1 MTIQQKMISMQVD
14 IIFNRSEETTL
25 KEYTMLAYDADLE
38 LFRDNFKRF
47 MSENIA
53 PHYEKWE
60 KEGLMPR
67 SVWSLLGENGY
78 LCVDVPEEYGGY
90 GVPTE
95 YSLMLVEESARA
107 GYGALSTAISC
118 HSEIAAP
125 YILHI
130 ASEAQKQHWLPKMV
144 SGEVVGAIGM
154 TEPGAGSD
162 LQGMRSSAILNGDH
176 YLLNGSKTFISNGQ
190 HADLVVL
197 AAKTDPQARAKGV
210 SLLLV
215 DTHLEGFKKGTNL
228 DKIGLHSQDTS
239 ELFFDNVKVP
249 ANQLLGNPG
258 QGFAYLMQELPRER
272 TAIAATALGAIR
284 GAIDITTKYVQ
295 ERQAFGQKI
304 GSFQNTRFVL
314 AQAKIDELAT
324 AAFYNQNLALY
335 KVSKLDVETAAAL
348 KSFSTDMQMKIIDSL
363 LQLFGGYG
371 YMTEYPISRFFV
383 DARIQ
388 RIYGGTNEIMKEI
401 VARGIIGR

>member
-1 MTIQQKMISMQVD
+1 MQH
-14 IIFNRSEETTL
+14 
-25 KEYTMLAYDADLE
+25 DADLE
-38 LFRDNFKRF
+38 LFRDNFRRF
-47 MSENIA
+47 MKEHIA
-53 PHYEKWE
+53 PHYEQWE
-60 KEGLMPR
+60 RDGIMPR
-67 SVWSLLGENGY
+67 HVWNLLGENGF

-90 GVPTE
+90 GVPTY

-107 GYGALSTAISC
+107 GYSSLSTGISC

-125 YILHI
+125 YILNI
-130 ASEAQKQHWLPKMV
+130 GSEEQKQYWLPKMV

-162 LQGMRSSAILNGDH
+162 LQSMRTSAILQDDS
-176 YLLNGSKTFISNGQ
+176 YILNGSKTFISNGQ

-210 SLLLV
+210 SLLLL
-215 DTHLEGFKKGTNL
+215 DTHLDGFKKGTNL

-239 ELFFDNVKVP
+239 EMFFDNIKVP
-249 ANQLLGNPG
+249 LNQLLGQPG

-284 GAIDITTKYVQ
+284 GSIDVTTAYVQ
-295 ERQAFGQKI
+295 ERQAFGQPI
-304 GSFQNTRFVL
+304 AQFQNTRFVL

-324 AAFYNQNLALY
+324 AAFYERNVELY
-335 KVSKLDVETAAAL
+335 QQGQLDVATAAAL
-348 KSFSTDMQMKIIDSL
+348 KSFSTDMQMKVADNL

-371 YMTEYPISRFFV
+371 YMSEYPISRFFV

-401 VARGIIGR
+401 VARSLLGK

>member
-1 MTIQQKMISMQVD
+1 
-14 IIFNRSEETTL
+14 
-25 KEYTMLAYDADLE
+25 MLAHDADLE
-38 LFRDNFKRF
+38 LFKDNFKRF
-47 MSENIA
+47 MQEHIA
-53 PHYEKWE
+53 PDYDQWE
-60 KEGLMPR
+60 REGIMPR
-67 SVWSLLGENGY
+67 SVWNKLGENGF
-78 LCVDVPEEYGGY
+78 LCVDVPEQYGGY
-90 GVPTE
+90 GVPTH

-130 ASEAQKQHWLPKMV
+130 GTEQQKQYWLPKMV
-144 SGEVVGAIGM
+144 AGEVVGAIGM

-162 LQGMRSSAILNGDH
+162 LQAIRTTAILQDDH
-176 YLLNGSKTFISNGQ
+176 YVLNGSKTFISNGQ

-197 AAKTDPQARAKGV
+197 AVKTDPQARAKGV
-210 SLLLV
+210 SLLLL
-215 DTHLEGFKKGTNL
+215 DTHLDGFKKGTNL

-249 ANQLLGNPG
+249 KDQLLGQAG
-258 QGFAYLMQELPRER
+258 HGFNSLMQELPRER

-284 GAIDITTKYVQ
+284 GALDVTTQYVQ

-304 GSFQNTRFVL
+304 GQFQNTRFVL

-324 AAFYNQNLALY
+324 AAFYNQNVELY
-335 KVSKLDVETAAAL
+335 MQGKLDVETAAAL
-348 KSFSTDMQMKIIDSL
+348 KSFSTDMQMKVADQL

-401 VARGIIGR
+401 VARGMIGR

>member
-1 MTIQQKMISMQVD
+1 MQH
-14 IIFNRSEETTL
+14 
-25 KEYTMLAYDADLE
+25 DADLE
-38 LFRDNFKRF
+38 LFRDNFRRF
-47 MSENIA
+47 MKEHIA
-53 PHYEKWE
+53 PHYEQWE
-60 KEGLMPR
+60 REGIMPR
-67 SVWSLLGENGY
+67 EVWSLLGENGF
-78 LCVDVPEEYGGY
+78 LCIDVPEEYGGY
-90 GVPTE
+90 GVPTH

-107 GYGALSTAISC
+107 GYSALSTGISC

-130 ASEAQKQHWLPKMV
+130 GTEEQKQHWLPKMV

-162 LQGMRSSAILNGDH
+162 LQAMRTSAILQGEH
-176 YLLNGSKTFISNGQ
+176 YILNGSKTFISNGQ

-210 SLLLV
+210 SLLLL

-239 ELFFDNVKVP
+239 ELFFDNIQVP
-249 ANQLLGNPG
+249 KDQLLGQPG

-284 GAIDITTKYVQ
+284 GSIDVATAYVQ
-295 ERQAFGQKI
+295 ERQAFGQPI
-304 GSFQNTRFVL
+304 AQFQNTRFVL

-324 AAFYNQNLALY
+324 AAFYERNVQLY
-335 KVSKLDVETAAAL
+335 QQGQLDVATAAAL
-348 KSFSTDMQMKIIDSL
+348 KSFSTDMQMKVADQL

-388 RIYGGTNEIMKEI
+388 QIYGGTNEIMKEI
-401 VARGIIGR
+401 VARSLLGK

>member
-1 MTIQQKMISMQVD
+1 
-14 IIFNRSEETTL
+14 
-25 KEYTMLAYDADLE
+25 MLAHDADLE
-38 LFRDNFKRF
+38 LFKDNFKRF
-47 MSENIA
+47 MQEHIA
-53 PHYEKWE
+53 PDYEQWE
-60 KEGLMPR
+60 RAGIMPR
-67 SVWSLLGENGY
+67 SVWNKLGENGF
-78 LCVDVPEEYGGY
+78 LCVDIPEQYGGY
-90 GVPTE
+90 GVPTH

-125 YILHI
+125 YIQHI
-130 ASEAQKQHWLPKMV
+130 GSEEQKQYWLPKMV
-144 SGEVVGAIGM
+144 SGEAVGAIGM

-162 LQGMRSSAILNGDH
+162 LQAMRTSAILQGDH

-190 HADLVVL
+190 HADVVVL
-197 AAKTDPQARAKGV
+197 AVKTDPQARAKGV

-249 ANQLLGNPG
+249 KDQLLGNAG
-258 QGFAYLMQELPRER
+258 SGFAYLMQELPRER

-284 GAIDITTKYVQ
+284 GAIDVTTQYVQ

-335 KVSKLDVETAAAL
+335 KEAL
-348 KSFSTDMQMKIIDSL
+348 YTTKKDNSL
-363 LQLFGGYG
+363 
-371 YMTEYPISRFFV
+371 
-383 DARIQ
+383 
-388 RIYGGTNEIMKEI
+388 K
-401 VARGIIGR
+401 

>member
-1 MTIQQKMISMQVD
+1 
-14 IIFNRSEETTL
+14 
-25 KEYTMLAYDADLE
+25 MLAYDADLE
-38 LFRDNFKRF
+38 LFKDNFKRF

-53 PHYEKWE
+53 PHYEQWE
-60 KEGLMPR
+60 KDGLMPR
-67 SVWSLLGENGY
+67 SVWAQLGENGF

-130 ASEAQKQHWLPKMV
+130 ANEEQKQYWLPKMV
-144 SGEVVGAIGM
+144 AGEVVGAIGM

-249 ANQLLGNPG
+249 ANQLLGNAG

-284 GAIDITTKYVQ
+284 GAIDVTTQYVQ

-304 GSFQNTRFVL
+304 SSFQNTRFVM

-335 KVSKLDVETAAAL
+335 KEGKLDVETAAAL
-348 KSFSTDMQMKIIDSL
+348 KSFSSDMQMKVADNL

-371 YMTEYPISRFFV
+371 YMTEYSISRFFV

-401 VARGIIGR
+401 VARGVLGR

>member
-1 MTIQQKMISMQVD
+1 
-14 IIFNRSEETTL
+14 
-25 KEYTMLAYDADLE
+25 MLAYDADLE
-38 LFRDNFKRF
+38 LFKDNFKRF
-47 MSENIA
+47 MNEHIA
-53 PHYEKWE
+53 PHYEQWE
-60 KEGLMPR
+60 REGIMPR
-67 SVWSLLGENGY
+67 SVWTLLGENGY

-107 GYGALSTAISC
+107 GYGSLSTAISC
-118 HSEIAAP
+118 HSEIAGP
-125 YILHI
+125 YILNI
-130 ASEAQKQHWLPKMV
+130 ANEEQKQYWLPKMV

-176 YLLNGSKTFISNGQ
+176 YILNGSKTFISNGQ

-197 AAKTDPQARAKGV
+197 ACKTDPKARAKGV

-215 DTHLEGFKKGTNL
+215 DTHLDGFKKGTNL

-249 ANQLLGNPG
+249 ANQLLGNAG

-284 GAIDITTKYVQ
+284 GAIDVTSKYVK
-295 ERQAFGQKI
+295 ERQAFGQAI
-304 GSFQNTRFVL
+304 GNFQNTRFVL

-335 KVSKLDVETAAAL
+335 KENKLDVETAAAL
-348 KSFSTDMQMKIIDSL
+348 KSFSSDMQMKVADSL

-371 YMTEYPISRFFV
+371 YMVEYPISRFFV

-401 VARGIIGR
+401 VARGMIGR

>member
-1 MTIQQKMISMQVD
+1 
-14 IIFNRSEETTL
+14 
-25 KEYTMLAYDADLE
+25 MLAHDADLE
-38 LFRDNFKRF
+38 LFKDNFKRF
-47 MSENIA
+47 MQEHIA
-53 PHYEKWE
+53 PDYEQWE
-60 KEGLMPR
+60 RAGIMPR
-67 SVWSLLGENGY
+67 SVWNKLGENGF
-78 LCVDVPEEYGGY
+78 LCIDIPEQYGGY
-90 GVPTE
+90 GVPTH

-125 YILHI
+125 YVLHI
-130 ASEAQKQHWLPKMV
+130 GTEQQKQYWLPKMV
-144 SGEVVGAIGM
+144 TGEVVGAIGM

-162 LQGMRSSAILNGDH
+162 LQAIRTTAILQDNH
-176 YLLNGSKTFISNGQ
+176 YVLNGSKTFISNGQ

-197 AAKTDPQARAKGV
+197 AVKTDPQARAKGV
-210 SLLLV
+210 SLLLL
-215 DTHLEGFKKGTNL
+215 DTHLDGFKKGTNL

-249 ANQLLGNPG
+249 KDQLLGQAG
-258 QGFAYLMQELPRER
+258 QGFNYLMQELPRER

-284 GAIDITTKYVQ
+284 GALDVTTQYVQ

-304 GSFQNTRFVL
+304 GQFQNTRFVL

-324 AAFYNQNLALY
+324 AAFYNQNVELY
-335 KVSKLDVETAAAL
+335 TQGKLDVETAAAL
-348 KSFSTDMQMKIIDSL
+348 KSFSTDMQMKVADQL

-401 VARGIIGR
+401 VARGMIGR

>member
-1 MTIQQKMISMQVD
+1 
-14 IIFNRSEETTL
+14 
-25 KEYTMLAYDADLE
+25 MLAYDADLE

-47 MSENIA
+47 MSEHIA

-60 KEGLMPR
+60 REGIMPR
-67 SVWSLLGENGY
+67 SVWTLLGENGF

-90 GVPTE
+90 GVPTH

-107 GYGALSTAISC
+107 GYCALSTGISC

-125 YILHI
+125 YIQHI
-130 ASEAQKQHWLPKMV
+130 GSEEQKQYWLPKMV

-162 LQGMRSSAILNGDH
+162 LQAMRTSAILQGDH
-176 YLLNGSKTFISNGQ
+176 YVLNGSNTFISNGQ
-190 HADLVVL
+190 HADVVVL
-197 AAKTDPQARAKGV
+197 AVKTDPQARAKGV

-249 ANQLLGNPG
+249 KDQLLGNAG
-258 QGFAYLMQELPRER
+258 SGFAYLMQELPRER
-272 TAIAATALGAIR
+272 TAIAATSLGAIR
-284 GAIDITTKYVQ
+284 GSIDLATQYVK
-295 ERQAFGQKI
+295 ERQAFGQAI
-304 GSFQNTRFVL
+304 ANFQNTRFVL

-324 AAFYNQNLALY
+324 AAFYNQNVALY
-335 KVSKLDVETAAAL
+335 NEGKLDVETAAAL
-348 KSFSTDMQMKIIDSL
+348 KSFSTDMQMKVADNL

-401 VARGIIGR
+401 VARGLIGKA

>member
-1 MTIQQKMISMQVD
+1 
-14 IIFNRSEETTL
+14 
-25 KEYTMLAYDADLE
+25 MLAYDADLE

-47 MSENIA
+47 MGEHIA
-53 PHYEKWE
+53 PFYEQWE
-60 KEGLMPR
+60 KAGLMPR
-67 SVWSLLGENGY
+67 SVWSLLGENGF

-107 GYGALSTAISC
+107 GFASLSTAISC

-130 ASEAQKQHWLPKMV
+130 ATEEQKQYWLPKMI

-162 LQGMRSSAILNGDH
+162 LQAIRTSAILQGDH

-197 AAKTDPQARAKGV
+197 AVKTDPQAKAKGV

-215 DTHLEGFKKGTNL
+215 DTHLDGFKKGTNL
-228 DKIGLHSQDTS
+228 EKIGLHSQDTS

-249 ANQLLGNPG
+249 SNQLLGNAG
-258 QGFAYLMQELPRER
+258 QGFAYMMQELPRER
-272 TAIAATALGAIR
+272 TSIAATALGAIR
-284 GAIDITTKYVQ
+284 GAIDITTQYVK
-295 ERQAFGQKI
+295 ERKAFGQAI

-324 AAFYNQNLALY
+324 AAFYHQNLALY
-335 KVSKLDVETAAAL
+335 KEGKLDVETAAAL
-348 KSFSTDMQMKIIDSL
+348 KSFSTDMQMKVADQL

-371 YMTEYPISRFFV
+371 YMSEYPISRFFT

-401 VARGIIGR
+401 VARGILGK

>member
-1 MTIQQKMISMQVD
+1 
-14 IIFNRSEETTL
+14 
-25 KEYTMLAYDADLE
+25 MLAHDADLE
-38 LFRDNFKRF
+38 LFKDNFKRF
-47 MSENIA
+47 MQEHIA
-53 PHYEKWE
+53 PDYEQWE
-60 KEGLMPR
+60 RAGIMPR
-67 SVWSLLGENGY
+67 SVWNKLGENGF
-78 LCVDVPEEYGGY
+78 LCVDLPEQYGGY
-90 GVPTE
+90 GVPTH

-125 YILHI
+125 YVLHI
-130 ASEAQKQHWLPKMV
+130 GTEQQKQYWLPKMV
-144 SGEVVGAIGM
+144 TGEVVGAIGM

-162 LQGMRSSAILNGDH
+162 LQAIRTTAILQDNH
-176 YLLNGSKTFISNGQ
+176 YVLNGSKTFISNGQ

-197 AAKTDPQARAKGV
+197 AVKTDPQARAKGV
-210 SLLLV
+210 SLLLL
-215 DTHLEGFKKGTNL
+215 DTHLDGFKKGTNL

-249 ANQLLGNPG
+249 KDQLLGQAG
-258 QGFAYLMQELPRER
+258 QGFNYLMQELPRER

-284 GAIDITTKYVQ
+284 GALDVTTQYVQ

-304 GSFQNTRFVL
+304 GQFQNTRFVL

-324 AAFYNQNLALY
+324 AAFYNQNVELY
-335 KVSKLDVETAAAL
+335 MQGKLDVETAAAL
-348 KSFSTDMQMKIIDSL
+348 KSFSTDMQMKVADQL

-401 VARGIIGR
+401 VARGMIGR

>member
-1 MTIQQKMISMQVD
+1 
-14 IIFNRSEETTL
+14 
-25 KEYTMLAYDADLE
+25 MLAYDADLE
-38 LFRDNFKRF
+38 LFRNNFKRF
-47 MSENIA
+47 MNEHIA
-53 PHYEKWE
+53 PQYDQWE
-60 KEGLMPR
+60 REGIMPR
-67 SVWSLLGENGY
+67 SVWNQLGENGF

-90 GVPTE
+90 GVPTY

-107 GYGALSTAISC
+107 GFCALSTAISC

-130 ASEAQKQHWLPKMV
+130 GTEEQKQYWLPKMV
-144 SGEVVGAIGM
+144 TGEVVGAIGM

-162 LQGMRSSAILNGDH
+162 LQSMRTSAILQDDH

-197 AAKTDPQARAKGV
+197 AVKTDPQARAKGV
-210 SLLLV
+210 SLLLA

-249 ANQLLGNPG
+249 KNQLLGQAG

-272 TAIAATALGAIR
+272 LSISMMALGSILGAIEL
-284 GAIDITTKYVQ
+284 TKDYVL
-295 ERQAFGQKI
+295 ERKAFGQPL
-304 GSFQNTRFVL
+304 SQMQNTRFVL
-314 AQAKIDELAT
+314 ANAQIKAKAAQAFVDQCA
-324 AAFYNQNLALY
+324 ALY
-335 KVSKLDVETAAAL
+335 QQHQLSVTQVAAL
-348 KSFSTDMQMKIIDSL
+348 KCFITEVQCEVIDQL

-371 YMTEYPISRFFV
+371 YMQEYPISRFFV
-383 DARIQ
+383 DARVQ
-388 RIYGGTNEIMKEI
+388 KIYGGTNEIMKEI
-401 VARGIIGR
+401 VARELLGK

>member
-1 MTIQQKMISMQVD
+1 
-14 IIFNRSEETTL
+14 
-25 KEYTMLAYDADLE
+25 MLAYDADLE
-38 LFRDNFKRF
+38 LFCDNFKRF
-47 MSENIA
+47 MNEHVA
-53 PHYEKWE
+53 PHYAQWE
-60 KEGLMPR
+60 REGMIPR
-67 SVWSLLGENGY
+67 SVWHAMGESGF

-90 GVPTE
+90 GVPTH
-95 YSLMLVEESARA
+95 YSLMLIEESARA
-107 GYGALSTAISC
+107 GYSAISTGLSC
-118 HSEIAAP
+118 HSDIAAP

-130 ASEAQKQHWLPKMV
+130 GSEEQKKYWLPKMV
-144 SGEVVGAIGM
+144 TGEVVGAIGM

-162 LQGMRSSAILNGDH
+162 LQAIRTHAILQDDH

-197 AAKTDPQARAKGV
+197 AVKTDPQARAKGV

-228 DKIGLHSQDTS
+228 EKIGLHSQDTS
-239 ELFFDNVKVP
+239 ELFFDQVKVP
-249 ANQLLGNPG
+249 KDQLLGQPG

-284 GAIDITTKYVQ
+284 GSIDVTTQYVK
-295 ERQAFGQKI
+295 ERQAFGQAI
-304 GSFQNTRFVL
+304 AQFQNTRFVL
-314 AQAKIDELAT
+314 AQARIDELAT
-324 AAFYNQNLALY
+324 AAFYNQNVELY
-335 KVSKLDVETAAAL
+335 MQGKLDVETAAAL
-348 KSFSTDMQMKIIDSL
+348 KSFSTDMQMKVADNL

-401 VARGIIGR
+401 VARGLLGR

>member
-1 MTIQQKMISMQVD
+1 MT
-14 IIFNRSEETTL
+14 TTL
-25 KEYTMLAYDADLE
+25 KVYSMKIGRKIKQSKEDKGLIMLAYDADLE
-38 LFRDNFKRF
+38 LFRDNFRRF
-47 MSENIA
+47 MKDHIE
-53 PHYEKWE
+53 PHYAQWE
-60 KEGLMPR
+60 REGKIPR
-67 SVWSLLGENGY
+67 SIWSMLGENGF
-78 LCVDVPEEYGGY
+78 LCVDMPEEYSGY
-90 GVPTE
+90 GVPTH
-95 YSLMLVEESARA
+95 YSLMLIEESARA
-107 GYGALSTAISC
+107 GYSALSTGMSC

-130 ASEAQKQHWLPKMV
+130 ATEEQKQQWLPKMV

-162 LQGMRSSAILNGDH
+162 LQAMRTSAILQGNH
-176 YLLNGSKTFISNGQ
+176 YILNGSKTFISNGQ

-197 AAKTDPQARAKGV
+197 AVKTDPQARAKGV
-210 SLLLV
+210 SLMLV
-215 DTHLEGFKKGTNL
+215 DAHLDGFKKGTNL
-228 DKIGLHSQDTS
+228 EKIGLHSQDTS
-239 ELFFDNVKVP
+239 ELFFDNVHVP
-249 ANQLLGNPG
+249 KGQLLGQAG

-284 GAIDITTKYVQ
+284 GSIDVTIQYVK
-295 ERQAFGQKI
+295 ERQAFGQAI
-304 GSFQNTRFVL
+304 SQFQNTRFVL

-324 AAFYNQNLALY
+324 AAFYERNVELY
-335 KVSKLDVETAAAL
+335 MQGKLDVETAAAL
-348 KSFSTDMQMKIIDSL
+348 KSFATDMQMKVADNL

-401 VARGIIGR
+401 VARGMVGR

>member
-1 MTIQQKMISMQVD
+1 
-14 IIFNRSEETTL
+14 
-25 KEYTMLAYDADLE
+25 MLAYDADLE
-38 LFRDNFKRF
+38 LFKDNFKRF
-47 MSENIA
+47 MNEHIA
-53 PHYEKWE
+53 PHYEQWE
-60 KEGLMPR
+60 REGIMPR
-67 SVWSLLGENGY
+67 SVWTLLGENGY

-107 GYGALSTAISC
+107 GYGSLSTAISC
-118 HSEIAAP
+118 HSEIAGP
-125 YILHI
+125 YILNI
-130 ASEAQKQHWLPKMV
+130 ANEEQKQYWLPKMV

-176 YLLNGSKTFISNGQ
+176 YVLNGSKTFISNGQ

-197 AAKTDPQARAKGV
+197 ACKTDPQARAKGV

-215 DTHLEGFKKGTNL
+215 DTHLDGFKKGTNL

-249 ANQLLGNPG
+249 ANQLLGNAG

-284 GAIDITTKYVQ
+284 GAIDVTSKYVK
-295 ERQAFGQKI
+295 ERQAFGQAI
-304 GSFQNTRFVL
+304 GNFQNTRFVL

-335 KVSKLDVETAAAL
+335 KENKLDVETAAAL
-348 KSFSTDMQMKIIDSL
+348 KSFSSDMQMKVADSL

-371 YMTEYPISRFFV
+371 YMVEYPISRFFV

-401 VARGIIGR
+401 VARGMIGR

>member
-1 MTIQQKMISMQVD
+1 
-14 IIFNRSEETTL
+14 
-25 KEYTMLAYDADLE
+25 MLAYDADLE
-38 LFRDNFKRF
+38 LFKDNFKRF
-47 MSENIA
+47 MNEHIA
-53 PHYEKWE
+53 PHYEQWE
-60 KEGLMPR
+60 REGIMPR
-67 SVWSLLGENGY
+67 SVWTLLGENGY

-107 GYGALSTAISC
+107 GYGSLSTAISC
-118 HSEIAAP
+118 HSEIAGP
-125 YILHI
+125 YILNI
-130 ASEAQKQHWLPKMV
+130 ANEEQKQYWLPKMV

-176 YLLNGSKTFISNGQ
+176 YVLNGSKTFISNGQ

-197 AAKTDPQARAKGV
+197 ACKTDPQARAKGV

-239 ELFFDNVKVP
+239 ESFYDNVKVP
-249 ANQLLGNPG
+249 VNQLLGKAG

-272 TAIAATALGAIR
+272 TAIAATALGSIR
-284 GAIDITTKYVQ
+284 GAIDVTTKYVT
-295 ERQAFGQKI
+295 ERQAFGQAI
-304 GSFQNTRFVL
+304 GNFQNTRFVL

-335 KVSKLDVETAAAL
+335 KEKKLDVETAAAL
-348 KSFSTDMQMKIIDSL
+348 KSFSSDMQMKVADSL

-371 YMTEYPISRFFV
+371 YMVEYPISRFFV

-401 VARGIIGR
+401 VARGMIGR